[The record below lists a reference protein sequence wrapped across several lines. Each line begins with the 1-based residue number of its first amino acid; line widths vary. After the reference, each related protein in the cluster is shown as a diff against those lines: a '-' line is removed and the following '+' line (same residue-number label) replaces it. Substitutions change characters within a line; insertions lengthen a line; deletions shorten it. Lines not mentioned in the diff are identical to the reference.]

1 MHFHR
6 RGGNRLI
13 YPLVFSSSSP
23 VHMKAAENLGQIF
36 SPLLPGRAGE
46 LASSL
51 YVFFQL
57 FVSTNHEERSACAA
71 SVDRRIMQ
79 KTSWKGAA
87 TVTAFIIRQA
97 TEARKSFSIIE
108 TIISSLCPLIL

>member
-51 YVFFQL
+51 YFSNFLSPQ
-57 FVSTNHEERSACAA
+57 
-71 SVDRRIMQ
+71 IM
-79 KTSWKGAA
+79 KKGARVQPA
-87 TVTAFIIRQA
+87 LTD
-97 TEARKSFSIIE
+97 E
-108 TIISSLCPLIL
+108 